1 MDTGQFAHMMCMYI
15 CTYVC
20 TYSSMCVVVGRGEHV
35 HVNGSVCGKGVC
47 FTTAPT
53 LYVVHGAPVCLHSI
67 GETKTVDFTFQP
79 GTSFPLD
86 VYFLM
91 DFGDS
96 EFGNFMLDDFRFFG
110 SNLNEIRKLPPA
122 WISDVCLYVCVC
134 VCVCVCESQS
144 KFVPATIVYFPSIC
158 NESTYQCTSNYI
170 QYYLQV
176 GCITLQSAFGFV
188 LHFHTYLHMYLHT
201 CMHATA
207 VKYVTQF
214 HKLLSKL
221 GCSEK
226 VLWIELCKVD
236 CLTSKPQD
244 V

>member
-134 VCVCVCESQS
+134 VCVCVCVNHSQNLFQQPLYTFQAYVM
-144 KFVPATIVYFPSIC
+144 KVPISALQITYSIIFRWGVLLYKVPLAL
-158 NESTYQCTSNYI
+158 SCTFI
-170 QYYLQV
+170 
-176 GCITLQSAFGFV
+176 
-188 LHFHTYLHMYLHT
+188 HT
-201 CMHATA
+201 CICTYIHACMR
-207 VKYVTQF
+207 Q
-214 HKLLSKL
+214 L
-221 GCSEK
+221 
-226 VLWIELCKVD
+226 
-236 CLTSKPQD
+236 
-244 V
+244 